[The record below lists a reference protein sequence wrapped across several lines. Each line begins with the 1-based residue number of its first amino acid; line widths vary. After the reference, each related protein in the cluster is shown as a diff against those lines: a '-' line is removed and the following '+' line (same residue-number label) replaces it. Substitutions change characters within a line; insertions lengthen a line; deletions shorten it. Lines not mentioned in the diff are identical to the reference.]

1 MKYLRYY
8 LWIIGNTG
16 KSQANFHLG
25 RQHGVAATIGSNL

>member
-1 MKYLRYY
+1 MDYLPV
-8 LWIIGNTG
+8 IPIGNTG

>member
-1 MKYLRYY
+1 MDYLPV
-8 LWIIGNTG
+8 IPIVNTG